1 MEPIYRNV
9 AIVAVLLIAGAA
21 AYYALV
27 ITAAPASD
35 SLQKKEFG
43 QAVPPNFPTDIPI
56 ENGAQVQQSYAMN
69 EQAGSEQLTV
79 VFLSKKSVQE
89 NYAVY
94 VAFLRNNQWN
104 VLNMN
109 DDATVS
115 AVYGTK
121 AQYDINVTISEH
133 TVPGFE
139 ASQVSIS
146 ILKKA

>member
-1 MEPIYRNV
+1 MRPIYRNI

-21 AYYALV
+21 AYYALT
-27 ITAAPASD
+27 ITAAPVSD
-35 SLQKKEFG
+35 SPQKKEFG

-56 ENGAQVQQSYAMN
+56 ENGAQVQQSYAMD

-89 NYAVY
+89 NYIVY
-94 VAFLRNNQWN
+94 LAFLRDHQWN

-133 TVPGFE
+133 ALPGVE